1 MIFWW
6 IIAVDA
12 QGVIDGHL
20 HMAYIS
26 LKEDLAKT
34 AETVL
39 IDAMKKGTDQRAYEE
54 GHSKALKPAQVAY
67 AKKKA
72 LSK

>member
-1 MIFWW
+1 
-6 IIAVDA
+6 
-12 QGVIDGHL
+12 
-20 HMAYIS
+20 MAYIS

-54 GHSKALKPAQVAY
+54 GHSKALKPAQVTQGAFHNSI
-67 AKKKA
+67 
-72 LSK
+72 LSL